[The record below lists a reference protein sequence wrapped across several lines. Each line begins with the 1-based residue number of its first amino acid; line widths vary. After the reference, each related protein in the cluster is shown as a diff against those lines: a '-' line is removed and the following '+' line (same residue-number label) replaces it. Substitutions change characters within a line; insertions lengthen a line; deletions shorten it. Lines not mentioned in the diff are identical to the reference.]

1 MSLTEKNIYHVDPQF
16 FFFNSIGEI
25 INTFR
30 GMMRPFADVATFS
43 VVPPNTYGVESRL
56 NFRAYINDNLYW
68 TYQLY
73 DPNAYQQLKF
83 NITQNSINFHS

>member
-1 MSLTEKNIYHVDPQF
+1 MSWPMNPIP
-16 FFFNSIGEI
+16 
-25 INTFR
+25 NTFR

-43 VVPPNTYGVESRL
+43 VVPPNTYGVESHEKNIVFQFDDSRL
-56 NFRAYINDNLYW
+56 NFRAYTNDNLYW

-83 NITQNSINFHS
+83 SITQNLLA